1 MKYEKSKLKLLT
13 EIFMI
18 FFKIGLFTFGGG
30 YAMIPLIEKEMI
42 DNKAWVKQEEIID
55 IFAVAQSVPG
65 AIAINS
71 STFIGYKIAGIS
83 GALAATAGVV
93 IPSFIIIT
101 GIATV
106 ISRFQNNPVI
116 QAAFM
121 GIRSAVVAL
130 ILMAVIKMG
139 KSSIKDRLTALITV
153 LAVILVILINVH
165 AIFVIIGGAAVG
177 IIIYLLSI
185 LKMKR
190 TSGREGKKYDIS

>member
-1 MKYEKSKLKLLT
+1 MV
-13 EIFMI
+13 

-42 DNKAWVKQEEIID
+42 ANKAWVKEEEIID
-55 IFAVAQSVPG
+55 IFAVSQSIPG

-71 STFIGYKIAGIS
+71 STFIGYKIAGIP

-101 GIATV
+101 IIATFF
-106 ISRFQNNPVI
+106 SRFQNNPIV
-116 QAAFM
+116 QAAFI

-130 ILMAVIKMG
+130 ILMAVIKIG

-165 AIFVIIGGAAVG
+165 AIFVIIGGAAAG
-177 IIIYLLSI
+177 IIVYLWCPSRINGTLE
-185 LKMKR
+185 
-190 TSGREGKKYDIS
+190 REEKKYDIS